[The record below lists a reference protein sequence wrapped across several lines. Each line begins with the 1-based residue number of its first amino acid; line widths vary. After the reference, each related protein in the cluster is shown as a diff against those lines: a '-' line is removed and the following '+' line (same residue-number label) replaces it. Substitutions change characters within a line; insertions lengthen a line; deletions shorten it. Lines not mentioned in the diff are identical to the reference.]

1 MILFEGIFSLS
12 FFLVRQPSLNFTV
25 SSSTDKGSEV
35 TFFYWKISI
44 LSDLSFGFETLQS
57 RSLNQMAGKQLLF
70 HKHNLSTFC
79 QSWYPR
85 NVHSTAH
92 GLGLCFGF
100 CSFIVVRSRENSYS
114 RHFGFFLSTKRHFGR
129 GHVLHTLSHD
139 ILHPHIYSSVLLLSN
154 LQLWG
159 EKKRQEKKKKGGMCA
174 LEWNA
179 HERRLEQALTESF
192 TWCESHKPHPL
203 SQMML
208 RLLLIKTH
216 TRSGTLHAR
225 SHGLSLW
232 LGQGCQCIYRAG
244 VRLLRNAKDWNW
256 KASRQFL
263 LLFIFWWP

>member
-100 CSFIVVRSRENSYS
+100 CSFVVVRSRGNSYS
-114 RHFGFFLSTKRHFGR
+114 RHFGLLLSTKGHFGR

-139 ILHPHIYSSVLLLSN
+139 ILYPHPYSSVLLLSN
-154 LQLWG
+154 LQLS
-159 EKKRQEKKKKGGMCA
+159 KKKKKKK
-174 LEWNA
+174 WNVCPWMKCTWKETGTST
-179 HERRLEQALTESF
+179 HRKFYLVWKPQAPSPF
-192 TWCESHKPHPL
+192 TDDAQAP
-203 SQMML
+203 
-208 RLLLIKTH
+208 I
-216 TRSGTLHAR
+216 
-225 SHGLSLW
+225 
-232 LGQGCQCIYRAG
+232 
-244 VRLLRNAKDWNW
+244 N
-256 KASRQFL
+256 
-263 LLFIFWWP
+263 